1 MSFPRGHEWT
11 DNFSRIGLE
20 CQSTQ
25 AWATNCIP
33 NFLETPGVH
42 RMSVRPHL
50 DPGDEDPTKSTPSGH
65 RALRIRHQIV
75 RNPFSITAKFLCL
88 CELRKREEMVGC
100 VPLSRPHALSE
111 THSESSALMTD
122 KFEVHKESA
131 DADRAIPPLP
141 TYLSTPCAIARRTDW
156 LRQDPKVFGPNW
168 PYTGWEREREALHHG
183 PSIPSERAHFISK
196 WNGCFASGKK
206 LSKVCHLE
214 SFNKFILKKTLRNAS
229 GQANVC

>member
-122 KFEVHKESA
+122 KFDVHKESA

-156 LRQDPKVFGPNW
+156 LRQDPKVFGLNW
-168 PYTGWEREREALHHG
+168 PYTGWERERGLTSWAVHPKRTG
-183 PSIPSERAHFISK
+183 PLYIKVERLLRF
-196 WNGCFASGKK
+196 GKK
-206 LSKVCHLE
+206 VIKSLSPWI
-214 SFNKFILKKTLRNAS
+214 F
-229 GQANVC
+229 

>member
-25 AWATNCIP
+25 ARATNCIP

-156 LRQDPKVFGPNW
+156 LRQDPKVFGLNW
-168 PYTGWEREREALHHG
+168 PYTG
-183 PSIPSERAHFISK
+183 
-196 WNGCFASGKK
+196 
-206 LSKVCHLE
+206 
-214 SFNKFILKKTLRNAS
+214 
-229 GQANVC
+229 